1 MMIKYNSIFL
11 INKADITGEPKP
23 QERQR
28 MLLTFATGFGLGGGL
43 IIAIGAQNAFV
54 LGQGLRRNHPIM
66 VAFVCALC
74 DAILIAAGVAGLGTL
89 IAAYPLLT
97 KIAAWGGSAFL
108 IWYGLGALR
117 RVFDTETLSEDAISK
132 TGWKA
137 VLTTTLAVTLL
148 NPHVYLDTVVML
160 GGIGG
165 QYPADSRLTFALGA
179 MTASFVWFFGIAL
192 GAAWLAPYVARP
204 ITWKIVDG
212 VTCVVMWLVAYSL
225 IAPEIAAL
233 MN

>member
-1 MMIKYNSIFL
+1 
-11 INKADITGEPKP
+11 
-23 QERQR
+23 

-54 LGQGLRRNHPIM
+54 LGQGLRRNHPVM

-89 IAAYPLLT
+89 VATYPILT
-97 KIAAWGGSAFL
+97 KIAAWGGAAFL
-108 IWYGLGALR
+108 IWYGFAALR
-117 RVFDTETLSEDAISK
+117 RLFETETLSESDVKQA
-132 TGWKA
+132 GWKA

-148 NPHVYLDTVVML
+148 NPHVYLDAVIML

-165 QYPADSRLTFALGA
+165 QFPADERLTFALGA
-179 MTASFVWFFGIAL
+179 MSASFVWFFAIAL

-204 ITWKIVDG
+204 ITWKIIDG
-212 VTCVVMWLVAYSL
+212 VTCAVMWLVAYTL
-225 IAPEIAAL
+225 IAPEITSL
-233 MN
+233 TYS

>member
-1 MMIKYNSIFL
+1 
-11 INKADITGEPKP
+11 
-23 QERQR
+23 

-54 LGQGLRRNHPIM
+54 LGQGLRRNHPVM

-74 DAILIAAGVAGLGTL
+74 DAVLIASGVAGLGTL
-89 IAAYPLLT
+89 VATYPILT
-97 KIAAWGGSAFL
+97 KIAAWGGAAFL
-108 IWYGLGALR
+108 IWYGFAALR
-117 RVFDTETLSEDAISK
+117 RLFETETLSESDVKQA
-132 TGWKA
+132 GWKA

-165 QYPADSRLTFALGA
+165 QFPADERLTFALGA
-179 MTASFVWFFGIAL
+179 MSASFIWFFAIAL

-204 ITWKIVDG
+204 ITWKIIDAI
-212 VTCVVMWLVAYSL
+212 TCAVMWLVAYKL
-225 IAPEIAAL
+225 IAPEIASL
-233 MN
+233 IYS

>member
-1 MMIKYNSIFL
+1 
-11 INKADITGEPKP
+11 
-23 QERQR
+23 

-54 LGQGLRRNHPIM
+54 LGQGLRRNHPVM

-89 IAAYPLLT
+89 VATYPILT
-97 KIAAWGGSAFL
+97 KIAAWGGAAFL
-108 IWYGLGALR
+108 IWYGYAALR
-117 RVFDTETLSEDAISK
+117 RLFETETLSESDVRQ

-137 VLTTTLAVTLL
+137 VLSTTLAVTLL

-165 QYPADSRLTFALGA
+165 QFPADERLTFALGA
-179 MTASFVWFFGIAL
+179 MSASFVWFFAIAL

-204 ITWKIVDG
+204 ITWKIIDG
-212 VTCVVMWLVAYSL
+212 VTCAVMWLVAYTL
-225 IAPEIAAL
+225 IAPEIASL
-233 MN
+233 MYS